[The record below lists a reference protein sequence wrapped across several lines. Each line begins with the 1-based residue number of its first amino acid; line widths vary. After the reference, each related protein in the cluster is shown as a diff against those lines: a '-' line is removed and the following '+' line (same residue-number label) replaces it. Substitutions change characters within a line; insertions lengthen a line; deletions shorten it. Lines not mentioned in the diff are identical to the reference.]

1 MRPAVKLVLTLTLGA
16 GLVPVAAFAQRSGTT
31 IVGQVTTGNGA
42 PLQAATVAVQGM
54 GLGAVTHENGRYT
67 IVVDASR
74 SSGQRV
80 TLTAR
85 LIGYAPKSMQI
96 TLTPGTVT
104 QNFSLVSNPLQLGE
118 VVITGAG
125 TQTTREKLG
134 TVINTVDS
142 TAIARSNEPNIVN
155 ALAAKAPNV
164 TIVSSSGE
172 PGASSYIRIRG
183 IKSLSGNG
191 QPLFVVDGVPIDN
204 STSPIGSVLA
214 GGVSPNRAAD
224 IDPNDIASVD
234 ILKGASAAAIYGA
247 RASDGVVLI
256 TTKSGQAGQTRY
268 SLQSS
273 YSSDDVSHAVP
284 LQTQYGQGSH
294 GVSGTCSVSDCAAS
308 GLSWGPALATGTPV
322 YDHWSEL
329 FRTGQTRNTN
339 LQVSG
344 GNERTTFFL
353 SGGRLNQDG
362 VIVGPNNSYQRNTVR
377 LKSTHQMFST
387 LKLTGNIA
395 FVNSSGAS
403 VQRGGSVSGITLG
416 GLSTPPDFNN
426 LPYLNPTTGLQR
438 SYSFPQPSVNSLTT
452 SRNFDN
458 PFFGIYEVTNTE
470 ETNRTTANVNA
481 DWIPLDWLT
490 VKETLGADY
499 FGDTRLT
506 ADPFTASEAPR
517 GRVLRGDLMHLQI
530 DQNLVATATHSFS
543 DRFAGTLTLGQ
554 NLNSRRA
561 NESAQTGNNLI
572 APTPFSMNNTV
583 TQRVIESN
591 YTIHTESYFGQATTD
606 LFNQLYLTA
615 ALRND
620 GFSTFG
626 QSNPRAWYPK
636 ASAAWDVTNFLGN
649 TEHKGLLSYSKLR
662 AAYGETGK
670 EPNVYSTLTLLSSGN
685 FASSW
690 GDALAAGQGTVG
702 GLFTSGARGNSNLKP
717 ERQKEF
723 ETGLDLGFFNQMAD
737 ASVTYY
743 RNNSVDVIL
752 QAPRAPE
759 TGFTSQLLNGAS
771 IRNNGWETTFNIRP
785 ITRENFGWDIGLQWA
800 QNETRVLSLNGA
812 QFISAGG
819 GTFNEAVP
827 SATVGGTFAFRGLGF
842 VRCGVS
848 PTAQL
853 DGQYPGV
860 AAACAGAPQGA
871 LYIGANGFPVK
882 DPVNR
887 VIGDPNPQ
895 WTGGIHTGVR
905 FRNWQ
910 FSAILDHKQGGQVVN
925 ATRGSLYNYGT
936 HADVATRATCVD
948 AGGGAFS
955 CSGNERVFGSAG
967 WNPGPVVGPGAGKA
981 VPIGENWYT
990 GLGSIYSGIA
1000 QPFIEDATYTK
1011 LREISVSYS
1020 VAAPWVRRSGFT
1032 SLDLRVAGR
1041 NLHTWTDYSG
1051 VDPETNL
1058 AGAFALVQGYDF
1070 YNLPQ
1075 TRSIL
1080 FSISLNR

>member
-1 MRPAVKLVLTLTLGA
+1 MVKLLITLVIGVSLMPAVVT
-16 GLVPVAAFAQRSGTT
+16 AQQIGTT
-31 IVGQVTTGNGA
+31 ITGQVTAANGA
-42 PLQAATVAVQGM
+42 PLPSVAVVVQGM
-54 GLGAVTHENGRYT
+54 GIGAVTHEDGRYT
-67 IVVDASR
+67 IVVARSR
-74 SSGQRV
+74 AVGQKV

-85 LIGYAPKSMQI
+85 LIGYSPRSVQI
-96 TLTPGTVT
+96 TMTPGEIA
-104 QNFSLVSNPLQLGE
+104 QNFSLISNPLRLGE
-118 VVITGAG
+118 VIITGAG
-125 TQTTREKLG
+125 TSTTREKLG

-142 TAIARSNEPNIVN
+142 TAIARSNEPNLVN
-155 ALAAKAPNV
+155 ALAAKAPGL

-224 IDPNDIASVD
+224 IDPDDIASVD
-234 ILKGASAAAIYGA
+234 ILKGAAAAAIYGA
-247 RASDGVVLI
+247 RASDGVILI
-256 TTKSGQAGQTRY
+256 TTKTGQAGETSY
-268 SLQSS
+268 TLSSSLSL
-273 YSSDDVSHAVP
+273 DDVAHSVP

-294 GVSGTCSVSDCAAS
+294 NVAGTCAAADCSAS
-308 GLSWGPALATGTPV
+308 GLAWGPPIAAGTPV
-322 YDHWSEL
+322 YDHWAEL
-329 FRTGQTRNTN
+329 FHTGQSRNTN
-339 LQVSG
+339 LQISG
-344 GNERTTFFL
+344 GNERTTFFI
-353 SGGRLNQDG
+353 SGGRLDQDG
-362 VIVGPNNSYQRNTVR
+362 VIVGPNNWYTRNSAR
-377 LKSTHQMFST
+377 LKATQQMFSN
-387 LKLTGNIA
+387 LKLTGNIT
-395 FVNSSGAS
+395 FVNSNGAS

-426 LPYLNPTTGLQR
+426 LPYLSPTTGLQR
-438 SYSFPQPSVNSLTT
+438 SYSFPNPSVNSLTT

-458 PFFGIYEVTNTE
+458 PFFGIYGVTNTE
-470 ETNRTTANVNA
+470 ETNRTIGNVNA
-481 DWIPLDWLT
+481 DWTPLGWLK
-490 VKETLGADY
+490 VQETLGADY

-506 ADPFTASEAPR
+506 GDPFTASEAPR

-543 DRFAGTLTLGQ
+543 DQFAGTLTLGQ
-554 NLNSRRA
+554 NLNTRRA

-572 APTPFSMNNTV
+572 APAPFAMNNTV
-583 TQRVIESN
+583 TQRVIESI
-591 YTIHTESYFGQATTD
+591 YTIHTESFFGQATAD
-606 LFNQLYLTA
+606 LFKQLYLTA

-636 ASAAWDVTNFLGN
+636 ASAAWTFTNFLGN
-649 TEHKGLLSYSKLR
+649 AEHKGLLSYGKVR

-670 EPNVYSTLTLLSSGN
+670 EPNVYSTLTLRSSGN

-690 GDALAAGQGTVG
+690 GDALSAGQGAVG
-702 GLFTSGARGNSNLKP
+702 GLFTSGAAGNSNLKP

-723 ETGLDLGFFNQMAD
+723 ETGLDLGLFNQMAD

-752 QAPRAPE
+752 QVPRAPE

-771 IRNNGWETTFNIRP
+771 IRNNGWETSFNIRP
-785 ITRENFGWDIGLQWA
+785 ITRKNFGWDVGLEWA

-827 SATVGGTFAFRGLGF
+827 SATVGGSFAFRGLGF

-848 PTAQL
+848 PTGQL

-860 AAACAGAPQGA
+860 AAACAGAPRGA
-871 LYIGANGFPVK
+871 LYIGPTGFPVK

-895 WTGGIHTGVR
+895 WTGGLHTGVR

-910 FSAILDHKQGGQVVN
+910 ISALVDHKQGGDVVN

-936 HADVATRATCVD
+936 HADVAVRATCVD
-948 AGGGAFS
+948 AGGGAFN
-955 CSGNERVFGSAG
+955 CSGNEKTFGSAG
-967 WNPGPVVGPGAGKA
+967 WMPGPVVGPGAGKS

-1000 QPFIEDATYTK
+1000 EPFIENATYTK
-1011 LREISVSYS
+1011 LRELSISYS
-1020 VAAPWVRRSGFT
+1020 LSSDWIRRNGFKHV
-1032 SLDLRVAGR
+1032 DLRISGR
-1041 NLHTWTDYSG
+1041 NLHTWTNYTG
-1051 VDPETNL
+1051 ADPETNL
-1058 AGAFALVQGYDF
+1058 AGAAALVQGYDF

-1075 TRSIL
+1075 TRSFV
-1080 FSISLNR
+1080 FSVSLNR